1 MNDPR
6 KLFMDERLKG
16 HCVFCGG
23 KPNTRDHCPSKVL
36 LDAPFPLNLPVVEA
50 CEACNQSFSLDEQYL
65 ACFLECVMSGST
77 EPNLLRRKNVQ
88 RILSEAPRLAAEIQS
103 TLTVDQVGNKVWHPD
118 MERVNN
124 VVLKLAR
131 GHLDYEL
138 SIQERG
144 DPGLMEI
151 VPLPLMVPESR
162 EFFERPEPEPLA
174 VWPELGSR
182 AFLRALPSGIRVD
195 DDWQDVQ
202 EGRYRYLVGQGQGN
216 YVHILIGEYLACR
229 IVWD

>member
-1 MNDPR
+1 
-6 KLFMDERLKG
+6 MDERLNG

-36 LDAPFPLNLPVVEA
+36 LDAPFPQNLPVVEA

-103 TLTVDQVGNKVWHPD
+103 TLTVDHAGNKVWHPD
-118 MERVNN
+118 MARVNN

-151 VPLPLMVPESR
+151 VPLPLMEPESR
-162 EFFERPEPEPLA
+162 VFFERPEPEPLA

-202 EGRYRYLVGQGQGN
+202 AGRYRYLVGQDEGN
-216 YVHILIGEYLACR
+216 YVHIVIGDYLACR